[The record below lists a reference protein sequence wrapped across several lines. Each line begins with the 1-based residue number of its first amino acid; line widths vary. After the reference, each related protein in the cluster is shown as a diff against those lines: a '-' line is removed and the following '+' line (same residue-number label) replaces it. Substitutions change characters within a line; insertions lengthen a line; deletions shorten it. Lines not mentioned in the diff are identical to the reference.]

1 LYTDI
6 SLKKLVCEGN
16 TMSIWYQPFTLELC
30 KELEQGI
37 TGQGTLMK
45 TMGIEITEI
54 GDDYLVATM
63 PAIPEHHNPM
73 GMVHGGA
80 NVVLAETVASYAANF
95 VVDFTAYY
103 AVGQEINANHIK
115 ASRKGLLTATAKP
128 LHLGKRTS
136 VWEIKITNAAGE
148 LCCVSRMTAAV
159 VKR

>member
-1 LYTDI
+1 
-6 SLKKLVCEGN
+6 
-16 TMSIWYQPFTLELC
+16 MSIWHQPITLELC
-30 KELEQGI
+30 KSLEQGI

-45 TMGIEITEI
+45 TMGIEVTEI

-95 VVDFTAYY
+95 VVDFNKFY
-103 AVGQEINANHIK
+103 AVGQEINANHMK
-115 ASRKGLLTATAKP
+115 ASRKGVLTATARP

-136 VWEIKITNAAGE
+136 VWDIKITNAAGE

-159 VKR
+159 VER